1 MADKV
6 RLTTIDNPFNPFTQ
20 FDEWFKF
27 DEEAGYHS
35 SSVLARLIHTSSELS
50 EADQEEA
57 NSWAVSLMVDED
69 PLGIYIKVF
78 EPKAA

>member
-35 SSVLARLIHTSSELS
+35 SSVLARLICTSSELS

-57 NSWAVSLMVDED
+57 NSLAVSLMVDED
-69 PLGIYIKVF
+69 PLGIYIKAF